1 MWRCPDCDKVYY
13 ESRPCHECGGYLQW
27 AGEVW
32 KCSNCD
38 YSEEV
43 KNRKALHHWICSS
56 GEEAFLDEKMLL
68 F

>member
-38 YSEEV
+38 YSEE
-43 KNRKALHHWICSS
+43 
-56 GEEAFLDEKMLL
+56 G
-68 F
+68 